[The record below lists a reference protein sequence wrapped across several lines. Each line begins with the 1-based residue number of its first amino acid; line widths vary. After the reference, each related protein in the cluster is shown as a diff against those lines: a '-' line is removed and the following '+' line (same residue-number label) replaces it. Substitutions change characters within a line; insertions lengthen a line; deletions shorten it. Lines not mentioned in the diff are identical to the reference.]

1 MVNETIKVA
10 VHGALGKMG
19 KAVVEAV
26 SKDSS
31 TDLIAGIDKFS
42 ESEFMDFP
50 RDKIP
55 MYNSLEECFSQHDD
69 IEILVDFTN
78 SEGVSIALE
87 VSAKNQVSL
96 VSGSTGYDD
105 SLIDRAEN
113 LANNNGIGIV
123 LAPNFAI
130 GAVLLGVVSKIIAP
144 FFDYVDI
151 VESHHE
157 QKLDSPSGTA
167 ISLAESISSE
177 RKDKFRFTKTESEK
191 ILDTRGGDFKG
202 IKIHSV
208 RMPGRVARHEII
220 FGSPGQTLTLIHDS
234 IDRVNFMPGV
244 LLAVKY
250 ASKMHRS
257 KPRKTHMI
265 YGIEKILGL

>member
-1 MVNETIKVA
+1 MGNESIKVA

-26 SKDSS
+26 SKDDS
-31 TDLIAGIDKFS
+31 TVLIAGIDKFA

-50 RDKIP
+50 RNDIP
-55 MYNSLEECFSQHDD
+55 MYKSLDQCFAQHKN
-69 IEILVDFTN
+69 IEVLVDFTN
-78 SEGVSIALE
+78 SEGISIALE
-87 VSAKNQVSL
+87 ESAKNKVSL

-105 SLIDRAEN
+105 SFIDRAKY
-113 LANNNGIGIV
+113 LSKNNQIGV
-123 LAPNFAI
+123 LLAPNFAI

-167 ISLAESISSE
+167 ISIAEAISSV
-177 RKDKFRFTKTESEK
+177 RKDDFKFTETEIDK
-191 ILDTRGGDFKG
+191 ILGTRGGELDG

-220 FGSPGQTLTLIHDS
+220 FGAPGQTMTLIHDS

-244 LLAVKY
+244 LLSVKY
-250 ASKMHRS
+250 VAEMHRS
-257 KPRKTHMI
+257 NPRETCVV
-265 YGIEKILGL
+265 YGIENILGL

>member
-113 LANNNGIGIV
+113 L
-123 LAPNFAI
+123 
-130 GAVLLGVVSKIIAP
+130 
-144 FFDYVDI
+144 
-151 VESHHE
+151 
-157 QKLDSPSGTA
+157 
-167 ISLAESISSE
+167 
-177 RKDKFRFTKTESEK
+177 FT
-191 ILDTRGGDFKG
+191 I
-202 IKIHSV
+202 
-208 RMPGRVARHEII
+208 
-220 FGSPGQTLTLIHDS
+220 
-234 IDRVNFMPGV
+234 
-244 LLAVKY
+244 
-250 ASKMHRS
+250 
-257 KPRKTHMI
+257 
-265 YGIEKILGL
+265 